1 MTLHPIHDAIAAT
14 RHQVSTWFHPYHQQ
28 EAPVNRLAETIKAD
42 LAAAGHQVDQAM
54 HDILAHR
61 LSIASVLN
69 YAADEMTRLQ
79 ASPLAGLAER
89 YVGLDPAIAATVVH
103 VADIVAADGARMLAG
118 PVPVAP
124 SEPTPA
130 QP

>member
-1 MTLHPIHDAIAAT
+1 MTPHPIHDAIAAT
-14 RHQVSTWFHPYHQQ
+14 RHQVSTWFHPYHHQQ

-103 VADIVAADGARMLAG
+103 VADIVAADG